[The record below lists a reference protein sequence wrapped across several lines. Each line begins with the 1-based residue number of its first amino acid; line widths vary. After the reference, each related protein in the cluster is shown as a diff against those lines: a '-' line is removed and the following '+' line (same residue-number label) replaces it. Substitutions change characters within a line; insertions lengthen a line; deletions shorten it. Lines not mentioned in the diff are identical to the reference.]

1 MGVPVPEDLVRAVEL
16 MRKRGWHQGAAVG
29 PGGSICAAR
38 ALTLAARERGERG
51 TDFVVVSR
59 WLGLTSHYVNPIVL
73 WNDANSRTFDEVQ
86 RLFLATAVRI
96 RRDWDSEDEL
106 PGQ

>member
-16 MRKRGWHQGAAVG
+16 MRERGWHQGAAVG

-51 TDFVVVSR
+51 TNFDIVSQ

-86 RLFLATAVRI
+86 RLFLATAEQVRKAY
-96 RRDWDSEDEL
+96 DDEL
-106 PGQ
+106 SGQ